1 MAILTLNGRGYDL
14 EKKTLLMGILNITPD
29 SFSDGGRHFNQDTA
43 LARALQMVAEGA
55 DIIDVG
61 GESTRPGAVPVS
73 VAEELQ
79 RVIPVITAIRS
90 TSTIPISVDTS
101 KVAVAEAAL
110 ASGASMLNDVWG
122 GRKDPAMLKLAA
134 KADVPICL
142 MHNRTKAVYADVVSE
157 VTADLLE
164 SAGVALQ
171 AGIKEEN
178 ILLDP
183 GIGFGKTPLHNLE
196 LLSRL
201 KEIIRLGYP
210 VLLGVSRKSVIGK
223 VLDLPV
229 EQRLEGTAATVAYG
243 VVHGVKISRVHD
255 VLAMQRVVR
264 MIEALLQGR
273 LSPVD

>member
-1 MAILTLNGRGYDL
+1 MAILTLSGRSYDL

-43 LARALQMVAEGA
+43 LTRALQMVAEGA

-73 VAEELQ
+73 VAEELE

-142 MHNRTKAVYADVVSE
+142 MHNRTKAVYADVASE

-178 ILLDP
+178 IILDP

-273 LSPVD
+273 FSPVD

>member
-1 MAILTLNGRGYDL
+1 MAILTLNGKSYDL
-14 EKKTLLMGILNITPD
+14 EKKTLIMGILNITPD

-43 LARALQMVAEGA
+43 LARALQMVTEGA

-73 VAEELQ
+73 VAEELE

-90 TSTIPISVDTS
+90 TSAIPISVDTS

-134 KADVPICL
+134 RADVPICL

-157 VTADLLE
+157 VAADLLE
-164 SAGVALQ
+164 SVEAALQ
-171 AGIKEEN
+171 ASIKEEN

-201 KEIIRLGYP
+201 KEITGLGYP